1 MVKVT
6 RGHPAGPGAPTLA
19 WCAIPHLGTSH
30 SSCSSL
36 LRCLAPAR
44 CSGRSWV
51 LVQLWS
57 GVLVPRVDFPP
68 VPICLLPTQFLDFL
82 SFSPDVRPQRVLG
95 GTGGGEGP
103 VGASRTPMLG
113 PFSYSV
119 QIYRCVILNF
129 HSLSTVQAMV

>member
-6 RGHPAGPGAPTLA
+6 RGHPAGPEAPTLA
-19 WCAIPHLGTSH
+19 WRAIPHLALLTAVVH
-30 SSCSSL
+30 LSCGVW
-36 LRCLAPAR
+36 PP

-57 GVLVPRVDFPP
+57 RVLVPCVDSPL

-82 SFSPDVRPQRVLG
+82 SFSPDGRPQKVLG

-103 VGASRTPMLG
+103 GSIAHPDAWTLLL
-113 PFSYSV
+113 F
-119 QIYRCVILNF
+119 CADL
-129 HSLSTVQAMV
+129 